1 MFAILASGVYKEKV
15 DGQPFIISTRQ
26 TGRGLGAMR
35 IGPSLETVNRRQ
47 YERQAANH
55 GRAVTEAMVEI
66 GLAAAFLIG
75 GDLLDGKID
84 FTFGKVWALFT
95 PLLPV
100 MIFLVPFF
108 AVSLTQ
114 PIRDLREAAEQAN
127 RRLLVH
133 GPSLGRLLLLAF
145 VTVFALLPLIKQYE
159 VKLFAMIGVEFRLPD
174 LPFQY
179 GASVGRYVITLL
191 LVAWVTSKI
200 AHHMA
205 VTGSDIPTNE
215 NDRVMLAT
223 YGLIARAFRGFIRFC
238 RWMRR
243 KARER
248 KERQRDPVITDARK
262 GRRPQGDPRPATVR
276 PYSGSFTDDDFTTRE
291 LPPLGGVGHGHS
303 PRAHEPSVV
312 AYGGSGHRSESS
324 GHGDSAHYPDSPVYS
339 GSLLDSLGEPTSAT
353 TD

>member
-1 MFAILASGVYKEKV
+1 
-15 DGQPFIISTRQ
+15 
-26 TGRGLGAMR
+26 MR
-35 IGPSLETVNRRQ
+35 IGPGLETVKHRQ

-55 GRAVTEAMVEI
+55 GRAITEAMVEV
-66 GLAAAFLIG
+66 GLAAAFLVG

-100 MIFLVPFF
+100 MIFIVPFF

-114 PIRDLREAAEQAN
+114 PIRDVREAAERAE
-127 RRLLVH
+127 RRPWFH
-133 GPSLGRLLLLAF
+133 GPSLARLLFLAL
-145 VTVFALLPLIKQYE
+145 VTVFALVPLIKQYE
-159 VKLFAMIGVEFRLPD
+159 AKVFGLFGLEFRLPD

-179 GASVGRYVITLL
+179 GASLGRYVIALL

-205 VTGSDIPTNE
+205 VAGSDIPTNE

-223 YGLIARAFRGFIRFC
+223 YSLIARIFRGSIRFC
-238 RWMRR
+238 KWMRR
-243 KARER
+243 KAREH
-248 KERQRDPVITDARK
+248 KNDHRDPVITDARK

-312 AYGGSGHRSESS
+312 AYGSSGHRSESS